1 MTPAS
6 ALKLDIHDNRI
17 AVITFDLPGTKANTL
32 GQTVL
37 GEFESVI
44 SQISRRTD
52 LQGLILQSGKPGMF
66 IAGADL
72 KELGAADPAHQDVS
86 RKLILRGLAMIASI
100 EALPFPT
107 VALIDGPCM
116 GGGTEVALGFDQRIA
131 GTNPKV
137 DIGLPEV
144 KVGLI
149 PGWGGTQRL
158 PRLIGPSLAMEI
170 ILPGE
175 SVKSKRAQE
184 IGLVYD
190 VVPSDKLLAEG
201 VRLIDDLNATGE
213 WKEIREKKNQPVGLS
228 EEQGQFMFGVAR
240 AMIMDKTKGQLPA
253 PLKALEAIEK
263 GCNRTLDEGLK
274 IETDLVVPLAGSPI
288 SKNLIAVFF
297 MNQRLQ
303 KDTGVADPSIQP
315 KPIHRAGILGAGIMG
330 AGIAAANARK
340 GIAVALL
347 DNNQLA
353 LQKGVGGIAAGFQKL
368 AERGRMKPD
377 DATAALARIK
387 ASEKLGDVADC
398 DVVIEAIVENEKA
411 KTAIY
416 KELEPLVKP
425 DAILASNTSTI
436 SITRM
441 AKSLGKPERFCGM
454 HFFNPVERMPLVEI
468 IRGEKTSD
476 QTVAT
481 LVALAKHIGKTPIV
495 VKDGPGFLV
504 NRILFPYLDE
514 ALQLLIEGAEPRELD
529 KAALAFGMP
538 MGPITLYDVVG
549 LDTSVYAGMVMHLAF
564 PERVHDSRLLVDL
577 VTSGRLG
584 QKSGAGFYRYAK
596 GLKGE
601 DDPALAPILAKHRK
615 ETRSISQE
623 EITERLFL
631 PMLTEATR
639 VLEEGLV
646 RDPTD
651 VDMGLILGIG
661 FPPQRGGILRWGDS
675 IGAKKVLEMLGKY
688 EKLGGAFK
696 PTETIKKLAASG
708 KRVFG

>member
-1 MTPAS
+1 MPPTY
-6 ALKLDIHDNRI
+6 ALKLDIHDKRI
-17 AVITFDLPGTKANTL
+17 AVITFDMPGSRANTL
-32 GQTVL
+32 GQAVL
-37 GEFESVI
+37 GEFEAIVA
-44 SQISRRTD
+44 QLAKRND

-72 KELGAADPAHQDVS
+72 KELGAADPEHPEVS

-131 GTNPKV
+131 GTNPKTE
-137 DIGLPEV
+137 IGLPEV

-158 PRLIGPSLAMEI
+158 PRLVGPSLAMEI

-175 SVKSKRAQE
+175 SVKAKRAQE

-190 VVPSDKLLAEG
+190 VVPSDKLFAEG
-201 VRLIDDLNATGE
+201 IRLLEDLNANGE
-213 WKEIREKKNQPVGLS
+213 WKEIREKKKQPVGLS

-253 PLKALEAIEK
+253 PLKALEAVEK

-303 KDTGVADPSIQP
+303 KDTGIADASIQP
-315 KPIHRAGILGAGIMG
+315 KQASRVGILGAGIMG
-330 AGIAAANARK
+330 AGIAAAHARK
-340 GIAVALL
+340 GIPVALL
-347 DNNQLA
+347 DSVPQA
-353 LQKGVGGIAAGFQKL
+353 LQKGIGGIAAGFQKL
-368 AERGRMKPD
+368 AEKGRMKPD
-377 DATAALARIK
+377 DVTAAMTRVA
-387 ASEKLGDVADC
+387 AGAKLSDVADC

-411 KTAIY
+411 KTALY
-416 KELEPLVKP
+416 KELEPLLKP

-441 AKSLGKPERFCGM
+441 AKSLSKPERFCGM

-468 IRGEKTSD
+468 IRGEKTND
-476 QTVAT
+476 QTVVT
-481 LVALAKHIGKTPIV
+481 LVALAKQVGKTPIV

-504 NRILFPYLDE
+504 NRVLFPYLDE
-514 ALQLLIEGAEPRELD
+514 ALQLLLVGAEPRELD

-549 LDTSVYAGMVMHLAF
+549 LDTSVFAGRVMHAAF
-564 PERVHDSRLLVDL
+564 PERVHESKLLEDL
-577 VTSGRLG
+577 VAAGRLG

-601 DDPALAPILAKHRK
+601 DDPAVAPILAKHRK
-615 ETRSISQE
+615 ETRKIAPE

-675 IGAKKVLEMLGKY
+675 VGAANILKTLAKY
-688 EKLGGAFK
+688 EKLGGCFK
-696 PTETIKKLAASG
+696 PTESIKKLAASG
-708 KRVFG
+708 KRMFP